1 MVTIRPFATFGC
13 RARPR
18 AGIPGIAAAKRAST
32 LKPRALPRWWHA
44 GTGARFR
51 PQQQRDQP
59 SPASLVGGSETAAG
73 IAVKIFVKK
82 RMVAEVRIVAEQ
94 WRGAERRTV
103 ALLVGKEQPG
113 EPTRQLGPNLRQ
125 VHIDAGPG
133 RTLDLEIGAVIA
145 VKAAQRLDQQE
156 IDRHP
161 DWTAPVRV
169 AAEQA
174 RSRLA
179 RHVGDAMLLSAV
191 LEEDRVL
198 AMVFRQ

>member
-18 AGIPGIAAAKRAST
+18 AAIPRIAAAKHAST

-73 IAVKIFVKK
+73 VAVKIFVEE

-94 WRGAERRTV
+94 WCGAERRTV
-103 ALLVGKEQPG
+103 ALLVGKEEPG
-113 EPTRQLGPNLRQ
+113 EPERQLGRNLRQ
-125 VHIDAGPG
+125 VHIDTGPG

-161 DWTAPVRV
+161 DWTAPVRI
-169 AAEQA
+169 AAEQ
-174 RSRLA
+174 RS
-179 RHVGDAMLLSAV
+179 
-191 LEEDRVL
+191 EEHT
-198 AMVFRQ
+198 